1 MSVETFNPGNVT
13 ETGVRMSSA
22 AVAHAQRQLAK
33 AGAQAVRLGVK
44 NSGCSGFMYQVDYVI
59 EPEADDQE
67 FAVAD
72 DLSVFVS
79 QEALPLVR
87 GTEIDLVKEGLN
99 SVLKFRNPN
108 AAVECGCGESFAV

>member
-1 MSVETFNPGNVT
+1 MSVETFNPDNAT
-13 ETGVRMSSA
+13 ASGVSMSSA
-22 AVAHAQRQLAK
+22 AAEHAQRQLAK
-33 AGAQAVRLGVK
+33 AGARAVRLGVK
-44 NSGCSGFMYQVDYVI
+44 NSGCSGFMYQVDYVT

-87 GTEIDLVKEGLN
+87 GTEIDLVIEGLN